1 VFGLLPLG
9 DGTCKKSFIS
19 HPDQL
24 VKDESFC
31 NVCKSPDSMRVS
43 VKKND
48 QRAGSPAGHCVAA
61 TMVGSG
67 EEVSEIRG
75 RRTYAHES
83 RTKQKEV
90 RGAPE
95 GNCDWNPT
103 EV

>member
-1 VFGLLPLG
+1 
-9 DGTCKKSFIS
+9 
-19 HPDQL
+19 
-24 VKDESFC
+24 
-31 NVCKSPDSMRVS
+31 MRVS

-95 GNCDWNPT
+95 RNCDWNPT